1 MSGSLPHKTFDPL
14 FALPHATTETLLEFR
29 IKIESLFILMEQ
41 NLRKILSSQQFEF
54 QKTFNEQ
61 MKAVHNTFLE
71 LKAKIDNT
79 ISKEQNDKK
88 YANLNS
94 EKTFFMNH
102 SLFLNEQ
109 NKKLINKITIIK
121 EQLKNTQSEREFY
134 KTEVVSLREKSE
146 SQNPN
151 EFNKL
156 LNNEILQIKKFR
168 IGNKKNQID
177 LSRQIFG
184 KPVIKENTINPNET
198 NPIPV
203 EKITHSPSVQN
214 ENNLVYGSRKNKN
227 FKENKYSNKNPGFF
241 ITIQSKNGFR
251 SSSFSKKLNE
261 TAIMQANNRTWEKSV
276 VHNRL
281 TINNCLTLVPDLKAG
296 KDLNDVILKSI
307 TLLNSTIKKDQSKDQ
322 NSEVMST
329 N

>member
-1 MSGSLPHKTFDPL
+1 MSVSLTHKTFDPL

-41 NLRKILSSQQFEF
+41 NLRKILSSQEFEF

-71 LKAKIDNT
+71 LKAKINNT

-94 EKTFFMNH
+94 EKTFFMKH
-102 SLFLNEQ
+102 SLFLHEQ

-156 LNNEILQIKKFR
+156 LNNEILQINKFR

-184 KPVIKENTINPNET
+184 KPEVKENVVKSNVT
-198 NPIPV
+198 NPVLV
-203 EKITHSPSVQN
+203 EKNTHSLSVQK
-214 ENNLVYGSRKNKN
+214 EHNLVFGSRKNLN
-227 FKENKYSNKNPGFF
+227 FKENNYSTKNTGFF
-241 ITIQSKNGFR
+241 ITIQSKNGLR
-251 SSSFSKKLNE
+251 SASDCKKFNE
-261 TAIMQANNRTWEKSV
+261 TDIVQTNNRTWEKSV

-281 TINNCLTLVPDLKAG
+281 TINNCLTPVPDLKTG
-296 KDLNDVILKSI
+296 KDLNDVILKDI
-307 TLLNSTIKKDQSKDQ
+307 TLLNSTIKKDQNKGQ